1 LRITSQA
8 SLPDP
13 PEPICSCLAGKGRAT
28 KKDIVP
34 FQQPFA
40 YDDLRD
46 WMKALEK
53 TGELM
58 RYKIATSSRRPFT
71 PSLLT
76 EKVIHRQ
83 IFSYVL
89 KSDLRG

>member
-13 PEPICSCLAGKGRAT
+13 PEPICSCLADKGRAT
-28 KKDIVP
+28 KKDIVL

-46 WMKALEK
+46 WMKALK
-53 TGELM
+53 KLVT
-58 RYKIATSSRRPFT
+58 
-71 PSLLT
+71 
-76 EKVIHRQ
+76 
-83 IFSYVL
+83 
-89 KSDLRG
+89 